1 MPPSS
6 GADASSDRGDKRMIS
21 AGKIVDRREPPLALT
36 LLNWPNVTSLQRFC
50 AVLPVT
56 VIVMGIS
63 AGAQV
68 VIGTNYP
75 PYPAGASDSSLR
87 IEVTP
92 RDTEV
97 FVDGYYAGVVDD
109 FDGTFQRLHVEP
121 GPHEIVLYH
130 DGYRTATEHVYLA
143 PDKTFKIKRA
153 LEKLPPGSSPEP
165 RPVPPPPPADFGA
178 PRPLPRGGPGNQSP
192 GPPPPGPPSS
202 RPPGNQTQR
211 AEGQLL
217 LHVQPSDADVL
228 IDGQPWPAAPTQD
241 RVVLDLPPGRHVI
254 QVRKPGYVGYTTE
267 VEVRSGET
275 SNLDVTLRRQP

>member
-1 MPPSS
+1 MPSSS

-21 AGKIVDRREPPLALT
+21 ASKTADRREPPLALT
-36 LLNWPNVTSLQRFC
+36 LLDWPNVTSIQRFG
-50 AVLPVT
+50 AVLSVT
-56 VIVMGIS
+56 VIVMGVS

-97 FVDGYYAGVVDD
+97 YVDGYYAGVVDN

-153 LEKLPPGSSPEP
+153 LEKLPPGSSAEP
-165 RPVPPPPPADFGA
+165 RPARRRRQPVPRRRAV
-178 PRPLPRGGPGNQSP
+178 PRGGRG
-192 GPPPPGPPSS
+192 GPAI
-202 RPPGNQTQR
+202 RARIAAAAEFAATGNQTQR
-211 AEGQLL
+211 AEGQLML
-217 LHVQPSDADVL
+217 SSSPPTPASD
-228 IDGQPWPAAPTQD
+228 
-241 RVVLDLPPGRHVI
+241 
-254 QVRKPGYVGYTTE
+254 
-267 VEVRSGET
+267 
-275 SNLDVTLRRQP
+275 